1 MIERLR
7 STYFYICW
15 LPLALYLVSDIYIGT
30 STGWGQWAMG
40 VVVLPPMLLSAAF
53 LLAGLFIL
61 SDAAQKREPLIFLVL
76 ATAVAGSVFI
86 WFVGR
91 TLMMNAQGV
100 T

>member
-1 MIERLR
+1 MLDRLR

-15 LPLALYLVSDIYIGT
+15 LPLALYVASDIYIAT

-53 LLAGLFIL
+53 MLVGVMIV
-61 SDAAQKREPLIFLVL
+61 SDMVRQGGSIIKIAL
-76 ATAVAGSVFI
+76 ATLVAGSVFL

-91 TLMMNAQGV
+91 TLLV
-100 T
+100 TLNVLP

>member
-15 LPLALYLVSDIYIGT
+15 IPLAFYLASDIYIGT

-40 VVVLPPMLLSAAF
+40 VVVMPPMLLSAAF

-61 SDAAQKREPLIFLVL
+61 SDATKKSEPLLALAL
-76 ATAVAGSVFI
+76 ATALAGSVFI

-91 TLMMNAQGV
+91 TLLLNLQ
-100 T
+100 TTS